1 MELNWGE
8 NEVVLLKKESR
19 KSAQKKVY
27 FLNVEEKSIKYSEFD
42 FEPLHS
48 LLRYTSGKPGE
59 RKNWEWKEVT
69 LDVEEVKK

>member
-1 MELNWGE
+1 M
-8 NEVVLLKKESR
+8 LK
-19 KSAQKKVY
+19 KKVY

-59 RKNWEWKEVT
+59 RKNGELKEVT